1 MKVNELRVCY
11 SLTMETLVTQIP
23 ELELVQPDIERDA
36 PISLEWL
43 EGDVGRNTLRLMGNT
58 DENNKPST
66 LEAEKERVQGFLES
80 DDQLTWMIKFQDKIV
95 GTVWVTLGEHDYLP
109 SPSIHIMIGDPSSRG
124 HGIGL
129 NTTQSV
135 IDHLKST
142 GQYETLYSRHLV
154 DNGAADSLL
163 SAVGFEDFGDE
174 YKDTNGLAWQNEKL
188 DLKA

>member
-1 MKVNELRVCY
+1 MEQPNSSWT
-11 SLTMETLVTQIP
+11 SLTTQIP

-58 DENNKPST
+58 DENNIPST

-135 IDHLKST
+135 IDHLRST

-154 DNGAADSLL
+154 DNGAAGNLL
-163 SAVGFEDFGDE
+163 SAAGFEYFGDE
-174 YKDTNGLAWQNEKL
+174 YKDTDGLAWQNEKL